1 MAMTLTFDK
10 LRGALAKNA
19 DETAKSAGATV
30 MLVNALNST
39 LQAQAQLSQTMVAVG
54 RANEV
59 GAAVFTMAGMN
70 MAQQTKVLSQIN
82 SESIRT
88 SRDSIKSGLNLAALL
103 DKNTQSMTQLTA
115 FNEQALGFTASQ
127 NQALIESS
135 LTLGADFGVNS
146 DKLISAMQSL
156 SKTLISSAATYGK
169 DTSEALQQAT
179 MVMTAQLGTGASVLI
194 NEVVSKAAAGTR
206 DAGLL
211 AARLGVSLE
220 AFRGND
226 PQAIQTTIET
236 IISRAGDILLPLRQA
251 AMPEFAMQPIMESF
265 GLSPAFV
272 NLAERLQTMTEA
284 QREAS
289 LEQLNAETMS
299 RDINTALASAQLEL
313 QKAFLPGLLKLANL
327 VNAIVSSPVVKFIM
341 KAFSVLIV
349 GLASIGIILGTI
361 ALAILALKF
370 IFTPFLLVLGGIGA
384 LIGAGVNLA
393 LDGNDDR
400 EELLEETKK
409 QNDILSNQNQQV
421 DLLGQLNTQIIASQA
436 IQQAQVD
443 LLQQIEQ
450 KETTVNVGET
460 LSIHDS
466 FVQPNRVAGMGGK

>member
-1 MAMTLTFDK
+1 MAIMLDK
-10 LRGALAKNA
+10 LRGVLARNA

-39 LQAQAQLSQTMVAVG
+39 LQAQSQLSQSMVAVG

-59 GAAVFTMAGMN
+59 STAAFTMVGMN
-70 MAQQTKVLSQIN
+70 MAQQTKILTQIN
-82 SESIRT
+82 SESVRT
-88 SRDSIKSGLNLAALL
+88 SRDSIKSALNTAALL
-103 DKNTQSMTQLTA
+103 GKNTQSMNQLTA

-127 NQALIESS
+127 NQALMESS

-179 MVMTAQLGTGASVLI
+179 MTMTAQLGTGASVLI

-226 PQAIQTTIET
+226 PQAIKTTIET

-284 QREAS
+284 QRQAS
-289 LEQLNAETMS
+289 MQQLQAEIMS

-327 VNAIVSSPVVKFIM
+327 VNSIVSSPVGKFLM
-341 KAFSVLIV
+341 KALSVIIV
-349 GLASIGIILGTI
+349 ALGSLGILLGTI
-361 ALAILALKF
+361 ALGFAAF
-370 IFTPFLLVLGGIGA
+370 QFFTNPLLLVITGIAA
-384 LIGAGVNLA
+384 LLGAGINFA
-393 LDGNDDR
+393 MDGNEDR

-443 LLQQIEQ
+443 LLEQIEQ

>member
-1 MAMTLTFDK
+1 MVILDK
-10 LRGALAKNA
+10 LRGALAQNA

-30 MLVNALNST
+30 LLVNALNST
-39 LQAQAQLSQTMVAVG
+39 LQAQAQLSQSMVAVG

-59 GAAVFTMAGMN
+59 GAAVFTMVGLN
-70 MAQQTKVLSQIN
+70 MAQQTKILTQIN

-88 SRDSIKSGLNLAALL
+88 SRDSIKSALNTAALL
-103 DKNTQSMTQLTA
+103 GKNTQSMTQLTA

-127 NQALIESS
+127 NQALMESS

>member
-1 MAMTLTFDK
+1 MVILDK
-10 LRGALAKNA
+10 LRGALARNA

-39 LQAQAQLSQTMVAVG
+39 LQAQAQLSQSMVAVG

-59 GAAVFTMAGMN
+59 GAAVFTMAAMN
-70 MAQQTKVLSQIN
+70 MAQQTKILTQIN
-82 SESIRT
+82 SESVRT
-88 SRDSIKSGLNLAALL
+88 SRDSIKSALNNAALL
-103 DKNTQSMTQLTA
+103 GKNTQSMIQLTA

-127 NQALIESS
+127 NQALMESS
-135 LTLGADFGVNS
+135 LTLASDFGVNS
-146 DKLISAMQSL
+146 DKLISAIQSL

-169 DTSEALQQAT
+169 ATSEALQQAT
-179 MVMTAQLGTGASVLI
+179 MTMTAQLGTGASVLI

-251 AMPEFAMQPIMESF
+251 GMPEFAMQPIMESF

-272 NLAERLQTMTEA
+272 ILAERLQTVTEA
-284 QREAS
+284 QRQS
-289 LEQLNAETMS
+289 SMEQLEAEITS
-299 RDINTALASAQLEL
+299 RNLNTSLASAQLEI
-313 QKAFLPGLLKLANL
+313 QKAFLPALLVLANL
-327 VNAIVSSPVVKFIM
+327 VKSIVSSPFA
-341 KAFSVLIV
+341 KALMTAMSKIIV
-349 GLASIGIILGTI
+349 GLGG
-361 ALAILALKF
+361 LAILLGAVAIGLLALKVV
-370 IFTPFLLVLGGIGA
+370 FTPMLLLVAGLLA
-384 LIGAGVNLA
+384 LFGAGVDFA
-393 LDGNDDR
+393 LKGNEDR

>member
-39 LQAQAQLSQTMVAVG
+39 LQAQAQLSQSMVAVG

-59 GAAVFTMAGMN
+59 STAAFTMVGLN
-70 MAQQTKVLSQIN
+70 MAQQTKILTQIN

-88 SRDSIKSGLNLAALL
+88 SRDSIKSALNTAALL
-103 DKNTQSMTQLTA
+103 GKNTQSMTQLTA

-127 NQALIESS
+127 NQALMESS